1 MNEFILLLLLF
12 FYFFFIV
19 YLPSTPTITRSVSLA
34 FSLLVF
40 DSVFLFFCFFFF
52 VCFFVLNLIPEMS
65 YGLFMYIVLY
75 I

>member
-1 MNEFILLLLLF
+1 MNEFILLLLF
-12 FYFFFIV
+12 FYFLFFIV

-40 DSVFLFFCFFFF
+40 DSVFFFFLF